1 MSFQRKFSLD
11 ETKNKLGQTPTLSS
25 NKQNFFFFLKQ
36 HRNSEFNHLFVI
48 KSLSICSSIGPNK
61 GHRNIFRRRKIL
73 IAYNQAHISL
83 SFAGLI
89 FGPCLPQFLQT
100 KIIQY
105 FLVFM
110 VPPTPFKTS
119 DLNKQIWRVIYASL
133 FRAQFV
139 WANEAL

>member
-1 MSFQRKFSLD
+1 MRLKISLGRPQHCQV
-11 ETKNKLGQTPTLSS
+11 TSRI
-25 NKQNFFFFLKQ
+25 FFFLKQ

-100 KIIQY
+100 KTIQY

-110 VPPTPFKTS
+110 VPQPHLKHLTLINRSGESYMQAFFAPSLSGQMKHS
-119 DLNKQIWRVIYASL
+119 NK
-133 FRAQFV
+133 
-139 WANEAL
+139 